1 MADVELTKDERTALS
16 VLAFLFFRMGMD
28 DRARR
33 VYEALAELSEPG
45 TGDRRFAKA
54 GVAAVA
60 VESGDGE
67 GALAALR
74 EAMATPRSI
83 FSRPARSGCLT
94 EKPKPNRPATSF
106 STSRDSLRTMA
117 KKPDKRTD
125 NS

>member
-1 MADVELTKDERTALS
+1 M
-16 VLAFLFFRMGMD
+16 LAFLFFRMGMD

-74 EAMATPRSI
+74 EAMAGGALSTKDASLYLLK
-83 FSRPARSGCLT
+83 ARALWLLDRKAEAQSARDQFLYLT
-94 EKPKPNRPATSF
+94 GQPEHNGEKA
-106 STSRDSLRTMA
+106 
-117 KKPDKRTD
+117 
-125 NS
+125 

>member
-33 VYEALAELSEPG
+33 VYEALAELSKPG

-54 GVAAVA
+54 GIAAVA
-60 VESGDGE
+60 VESVDGE

-74 EAMATPRSI
+74 EAMAGGALSTKDASLYLLKARALWLLDRKTEAESVRDQ
-83 FSRPARSGCLT
+83 FLYLTGQPAHNG
-94 EKPKPNRPATSF
+94 EKA
-106 STSRDSLRTMA
+106 
-117 KKPDKRTD
+117 
-125 NS
+125 

>member
-33 VYEALAELSEPG
+33 VYEALAELSKPG

-54 GVAAVA
+54 GIAAVA

-74 EAMATPRSI
+74 EAMAGALSTKDASLYLLKARALWLLDRKTEAESARDQ
-83 FSRPARSGCLT
+83 FLYLTGQPAHNG
-94 EKPKPNRPATSF
+94 EKA
-106 STSRDSLRTMA
+106 
-117 KKPDKRTD
+117 
-125 NS
+125 

>member
-1 MADVELTKDERTALS
+1 MADVELTQDERTALS

-74 EAMATPRSI
+74 EAMAGGALSTKDASLYLLKARALWLLDRKTEAQSARDQ
-83 FSRPARSGCLT
+83 FLYLTGQPAHHG
-94 EKPKPNRPATSF
+94 EKA
-106 STSRDSLRTMA
+106 
-117 KKPDKRTD
+117 
-125 NS
+125 

>member
-33 VYEALAELSEPG
+33 VYEALAELSKPG

-54 GVAAVA
+54 GIAAVA
-60 VESGDGE
+60 VE

-74 EAMATPRSI
+74 EAMAGGALSTKDASLYLLKARALWLLDRKTEAESARDQ
-83 FSRPARSGCLT
+83 FLYLTGQPAHNG
-94 EKPKPNRPATSF
+94 EKA
-106 STSRDSLRTMA
+106 
-117 KKPDKRTD
+117 
-125 NS
+125 

>member
-28 DRARR
+28 ERARR

-67 GALAALR
+67 GGQAGI
-74 EAMATPRSI
+74 RSCV
-83 FSRPARSGCLT
+83 G
-94 EKPKPNRPATSF
+94 
-106 STSRDSLRTMA
+106 DH
-117 KKPDKRTD
+117 
-125 NS
+125 

>member
-74 EAMATPRSI
+74 EAMAGGALSTKDASLYLLK
-83 FSRPARSGCLT
+83 ARALWLLDRKTEAQSARDQFLYLT
-94 EKPKPNRPATSF
+94 GQPEHNGEKS
-106 STSRDSLRTMA
+106 
-117 KKPDKRTD
+117 
-125 NS
+125 

>member
-74 EAMATPRSI
+74 EAMAGSALSTKDASLYLLK
-83 FSRPARSGCLT
+83 ARALWLLDRKTEAQSARDQFLYLT
-94 EKPKPNRPATSF
+94 GQPEHNSEKA
-106 STSRDSLRTMA
+106 
-117 KKPDKRTD
+117 
-125 NS
+125 

>member
-1 MADVELTKDERTALS
+1 MADIELTKDERTALS

-74 EAMATPRSI
+74 EAMAGGALSTKDASLYLLKARALWLLDRKTEAQSARDQFLYLPGQ
-83 FSRPARSGCLT
+83 PAHYG
-94 EKPKPNRPATSF
+94 EKA
-106 STSRDSLRTMA
+106 
-117 KKPDKRTD
+117 
-125 NS
+125 

>member
-1 MADVELTKDERTALS
+1 MADIELTKDERTALS

-28 DRARR
+28 ERARR

-74 EAMATPRSI
+74 EAMAGGALSTKDASLYLLKARALWLLDRKTEAASARDQ
-83 FSRPARSGCLT
+83 FLYLTGQPAHNG
-94 EKPKPNRPATSF
+94 EKA
-106 STSRDSLRTMA
+106 
-117 KKPDKRTD
+117 
-125 NS
+125 

>member
-74 EAMATPRSI
+74 EAMAGSALSTKDASLYLLK
-83 FSRPARSGCLT
+83 ARALWLLDRKTEAASARDQFLYLT
-94 EKPKPNRPATSF
+94 GQPEHNSEKA
-106 STSRDSLRTMA
+106 
-117 KKPDKRTD
+117 
-125 NS
+125 

>member
-33 VYEALAELSEPG
+33 VYEALAELSKPG

-54 GVAAVA
+54 GIAAVA

-74 EAMATPRSI
+74 EAMAGGALSTKDASLYLLKARALWLLDRKTEAESVRDQ
-83 FSRPARSGCLT
+83 FLYLTGQPAHNG
-94 EKPKPNRPATSF
+94 EKA
-106 STSRDSLRTMA
+106 
-117 KKPDKRTD
+117 
-125 NS
+125 